1 MAPPV
6 SPWTLSR
13 DDFDVVT
20 VLHRDPSC
28 SISVIIPAR
37 NEAPTVGGVIDA
49 VVDWEGLCDEVIVVD
64 DASRDGTGDVAREHG
79 ARVIRREHSTGK
91 GGAMRAGVQAARG
104 EIVVFLDADVLNMRS
119 DFVARLV
126 YPLIANP
133 SVQLVKPFYIRPL
146 HQMPHGGGRVNEL
159 VARPLLSLLS
169 PGLEQVRQPLAGESA
184 LRRSI
189 LRRVELAPAYGV
201 EIALLI
207 DVARHWGL
215 DAVAQVDLGIRRHR
229 NRPLSELRPMSEQIM
244 RVALRRYG
252 IDLPIN

>member
-1 MAPPV
+1 MAPFE

-13 DDFDVVT
+13 DDFDVGV
-20 VLHRDPSC
+20 VVQRDPTC
-28 SISVIIPAR
+28 TISVVIPAR

-49 VVDWEGLCDEVIVVD
+49 VVDWEGVCDEVIVVD
-64 DASRDGTGDVAREHG
+64 DASKDETGLVARDHG

-91 GGAMRAGVQAARG
+91 GAALRAGVHAARG
-104 EIVVFLDADVLNMRS
+104 EIIVFVDADVTNMRS
-119 DFVARLV
+119 DFVPRLV
-126 YPLIANP
+126 YPLLINP
-133 SVQLVKPFYIRPL
+133 MVRLVKPFYIRPL

-169 PGLEQVRQPLAGESA
+169 PGLEQVRQPLAGETA
-184 LRRSI
+184 M
-189 LRRVELAPAYGV
+189 RRVVLQEIDLAPAYGV

-207 DVARHWGL
+207 DVVRTWGL
-215 DAVAQVDLGIRRHR
+215 SSVAQVDLGTRRHR

-252 IDLPIN
+252 IDVPAS